1 MLLDLRAGDEIVLTP
16 EGGGPLRLRTEALPS
31 VRAERIR
38 ILEDIELIT
47 VTPEVRAERGV
58 RSDRGALVVGISP
71 ELQSQLSFIVG
82 DVILQINNVRV
93 STAEAAARVLGRLRG
108 HGTIQIYFERGGG
121 LQVVSFY
128 WRG

>member
-1 MLLDLRAGDEIVLTP
+1 M
-16 EGGGPLRLRTEALPS
+16 
-31 VRAERIR
+31 
-38 ILEDIELIT
+38 
-47 VTPEVRAERGV
+47 

-71 ELQSQLSFIVG
+71 ELQSQLGFIVG

-93 STAEAAARVLGRLRG
+93 SAAEAAARVLGRLRG
-108 HGTIQIYFERGGG
+108 QGTIQIYFERGGG